1 MNIQK
6 IGTVLRPALAFVA
19 VFTALCGFAYP
30 LAVTAVAKLA
40 FSSQAEGS
48 LVRRPANSKD
58 NAWVGSR
65 QIGQRFE
72 SPRYFWGRE
81 SGAGGLEASGWDA
94 TASSGRNLG
103 PSNPALFAQTA
114 ERVRRVRAAHPE
126 HRHEAIPVDL
136 VTASASGLDPDVSPA
151 AALFQ
156 VERVARVR
164 GLPVDTVRTLVE
176 AAIEP
181 PQWGFLGTARVN
193 VLALNLSLD
202 ALNATNAS
210 ASNAAQLGRR

>member
-1 MNIQK
+1 MNRQCAIAL
-6 IGTVLRPALAFVA
+6 TLFALAFVA

-81 SGAGGLEASGWDA
+81 SGAGAKGWDA

-103 PSNPALFAQTA
+103 PSNPALLDVVAG
-114 ERVRRVRAAHPE
+114 RVRQIRAAHPE
-126 HRHEAIPVDL
+126 QRDVPIPVDL
-136 VTASASGLDPDVSPA
+136 ATASASGLDPDVSPA
-151 AALFQ
+151 AAHFQ

-164 GLPVDTVRTLVE
+164 GLPVDVVRTLVE

-202 ALNATNAS
+202 ALDATNAS